1 MLAKQLIWTQ
11 EEQHK
16 TFSWLEKRK
25 NQKSWNQ
32 CQQFLLSPAFTDT
45 LLDSTSCSQNS
56 PSARVRKWEQTLMLS
71 PDTGQMGKEW
81 PEAAV
86 LLLAGH
92 KGSPGM
98 MEIAKNSGVRAW
110 PQGYHSLCPQPQTEL
125 GTRTGMKHPKQAE
138 KDWLVRKRLA
148 EEMGRVMVLCISVV
162 CTGRLEGNICWLP
175 LGEDN
180 QENQTGYY
188 NTGPQLKSKLATS
201 EIWGFFPWQRNW
213 ILRASFLTD
222 FLCQL
227 RNVMGQK
234 SLKCLET
241 ILVCAHL
248 ESYTC
253 LEDTCP
259 LPATVCSPLGKLHL
273 CIWEGPCTK
282 GADPMWKPPCP
293 QNM

>member
-1 MLAKQLIWTQ
+1 MMHFNVLLTMDPVQNICWQNNLSELKRNNIKHSLGLKKG
-11 EEQHK
+11 K
-16 TFSWLEKRK
+16 TRRVEISANNFSSL
-25 NQKSWNQ
+25 
-32 CQQFLLSPAFTDT
+32 LLS
-45 LLDSTSCSQNS
+45 LIHCWISTSCSQNS

-71 PDTGQMGKEW
+71 PDRGQMGKEW

-86 LLLAGH
+86 LLLAWH

-148 EEMGRVMVLCISVV
+148 EEMWKVMVLCISVV

-188 NTGPQLKSKLATS
+188 NTGPQLKSK
-201 EIWGFFPWQRNW
+201 
-213 ILRASFLTD
+213 
-222 FLCQL
+222 
-227 RNVMGQK
+227 
-234 SLKCLET
+234 
-241 ILVCAHL
+241 
-248 ESYTC
+248 
-253 LEDTCP
+253 
-259 LPATVCSPLGKLHL
+259 
-273 CIWEGPCTK
+273 
-282 GADPMWKPPCP
+282 
-293 QNM
+293 